1 MVRCASM
8 TTPGGRITPARADQD
23 GPARTDRGR
32 PNILLLFVDQMRF
45 DAMGCAGNAVVRTPA
60 LDRLAREGMHFTHA
74 VTPTPVCV
82 AARQSLITG
91 HYSGVHGRYANNVV
105 VPEPLLP
112 TLPQLLGSAGYVT
125 HAIGKMH
132 FRPPR
137 RHYGF
142 QRMELM
148 EEIPSY
154 REEDEYLLYLKRE
167 GFGHIRQVHG
177 VRNLLYHQPQV
188 SVIPE
193 AHHGSTW
200 VADRTVEFLRHYARY
215 YASQGGGRPFFCWSS
230 WIAPHLPWNAPEPFA
245 SMYPLE
251 TVDPPYAWDQ
261 ARETLPPSLRHNKA
275 SADLEFA
282 SLDHLRRIKALYY
295 GNVSL
300 IDKGIGRILE
310 ALDTLG
316 LAESTLV
323 VFSSDHGEMMGDHG
337 LMQKSKPYDAAAR
350 IPYLLRFPGRVQPG
364 RRSADRVSLTDLLPT
379 FLDAAGVAYLAQLGL
394 PLPPGASLLGRPGGG
409 LAAARDAF
417 VIAEGS
423 GARRWWSVLR
433 GPWKYNYYTQGG
445 WEELF
450 NLEDDPREARNLL
463 LEGAPVTPA
472 ARRQG
477 DALMARIVEWEGVH
491 GFPSSFDGDG
501 RLLRAPAAEGSAG
514 LVTNGQ
520 FPTWVEN
527 LPPDERAQMESWG
540 ASVLNAMRQEK
551 TFDLSD
557 LNLAAFKRAGG
568 SLEGTAYQ
576 RLLDAL

>member
-1 MVRCASM
+1 M
-8 TTPGGRITPARADQD
+8 TAPDPPDPPTPP
-23 GPARTDRGR
+23 GPQRRR

-45 DAMGCAGNAVVRTPA
+45 DAMGCAGNGVLRTPA
-60 LDRLAREGMHFTHA
+60 LDRLASEGMHFTHA

-91 HYSGVHGRYANNVV
+91 HFSGVHGRYANNVV
-105 VPEPLLP
+105 LPEPLLP

-132 FRPPR
+132 FHPPR

-167 GFGHIRQVHG
+167 GYGHIRQVHG

-200 VADRTVEFLRHYARY
+200 VADRTVEFLRQQARY
-215 YASQGGGRPFFCWSS
+215 YAPGGGEGRPFFCWSS

-245 SMYPLE
+245 SLYPPE
-251 TVDPPYAWDQ
+251 AVDPPYAWDQ
-261 ARETLPPSLRHNKA
+261 ARETLPPSLRQNKA
-275 SADLEFA
+275 TADLEFA
-282 SLDHLRRIKALYY
+282 SPDHLRRIKGLYY

-310 ALDTLG
+310 TLDTLG
-316 LAESTLV
+316 LAEDTIV

-350 IPYLLRFPGRVQPG
+350 VPFLLRFPGRVQPG
-364 RRSADRVSLTDLLPT
+364 RRSAERVSLTDVLPT
-379 FLDAAGVAYLAQLGL
+379 FLDAAGVAYPAELGL
-394 PLPPGASLLGRPGGG
+394 PQPPGASLLGRPGGG
-409 LAAARDAF
+409 LAVPREAF
-417 VIAEGS
+417 VIAEGA
-423 GARRWWSVLR
+423 GARRWWSILR
-433 GPWKYNYYTQGG
+433 GPWKYSYYAQGG

-450 NLEDDPREARNLL
+450 HLGDDPREARNLL
-463 LEGAPVTPA
+463 LDGKPVAPE
-472 ARRQG
+472 ARREG
-477 DALMARIVEWEGVH
+477 DALRAQIVEWERAH
-491 GFPSSFDGDG
+491 GFPSSFDAAGH
-501 RLLRAPAAEGSAG
+501 LVRAPAGEGSAV
-514 LVTNGQ
+514 LTTNGQ
-520 FPTWVEN
+520 FPTWVEQ

-540 ASVLNAMRQEK
+540 NSVLNAMRQER
-551 TFDLSD
+551 TFALTD

-568 SLEGTAYQ
+568 SLEGSEQQ